1 MTSMTTESVVS
12 NLRAVF
18 DGQVITPDH
27 PDYDSARA
35 VFPGGFDRRPA
46 VIVRPR
52 DAEGVREVVAQA
64 RESGLPLAV
73 RCGGHSDA
81 AHGVCDGGIVL
92 DLTAMKDVDIDVAG
106 RTVWAGAGLT
116 AAELTAA
123 IGEHGLAVGFGDTG
137 SVGIGGI
144 TLGGGVGFLAR
155 KFGLTVDDLL
165 AAELVTAAG
174 EVLQVDAD
182 SHPELFWAIRGGGG
196 NFGVVTRFRY
206 RLHELPTVV
215 SGMLLLP
222 ASAEVL
228 ASFLELAE
236 AAPDELSTIANVMP
250 APPMP
255 MVPEEH
261 HGKMVI
267 LALVCYAGTA
277 DEGEKVLA
285 PFRALTTPLTEMV
298 GEVPFSQVYP
308 PEAPDYHPKA
318 AGHTMFV
325 DSVDRET
332 AAAIMRL
339 LEGSDASIRVVQL
352 RVLGGAV
359 ARVAPDA
366 TAYAHRASRIM
377 TNVAAFYDTDEE
389 KAEREAWI
397 REVVD
402 TIQQSD
408 EGAYVNFLG
417 LEGSERVHA
426 AYPGA
431 TWDRLVA
438 AKRRYDP
445 DNLFRLNLNIPPD
458 GT

>member
-1 MTSMTTESVVS
+1 MTSMTTQSVVS
-12 NLRAVF
+12 RLLAVF
-18 DGQVITPDH
+18 DGQAITPDH

-46 VIVRPR
+46 VIVRPL
-52 DAEGVREVVAQA
+52 DAEGVREVVAHA

-81 AHGVCDGGIVL
+81 GHGVCDDGIVL
-92 DLTAMKDVDIDVAG
+92 DLAAMKGVDIDVAG
-106 RTVWAGAGLT
+106 RTVWAEAGLT

-144 TLGGGVGFLAR
+144 TLGGGAGFLAR

-174 EVLQVDAD
+174 EVLQVDAEH
-182 SHPELFWAIRGGGG
+182 HPELFWAIRGGGG
-196 NFGVVTRFRY
+196 NFGVVTRFRF

-228 ASFLELAE
+228 ASFLDLAE

-250 APPMP
+250 APPLP
-255 MVPEEH
+255 FVPEEH

-267 LALVCYAGTA
+267 LALVCYAGPA

-325 DSVDRET
+325 DFVDQEM
-332 AAAIMRL
+332 AAAIMRH
-339 LEGSDASIRVVQL
+339 LESSDASIRVVQL

-359 ARVAPDA
+359 ARVAPEA

-377 TNVAAFYDTDEE
+377 ANIAAFYDSDEE
-389 KAEREAWI
+389 KVQREIWV
-397 REVVD
+397 REVAD
-402 TIQQSD
+402 TIKQSD

-417 LEGSERVHA
+417 VEGPERVHA

-438 AKRRYDP
+438 VKRRYDP

-458 GT
+458 GA